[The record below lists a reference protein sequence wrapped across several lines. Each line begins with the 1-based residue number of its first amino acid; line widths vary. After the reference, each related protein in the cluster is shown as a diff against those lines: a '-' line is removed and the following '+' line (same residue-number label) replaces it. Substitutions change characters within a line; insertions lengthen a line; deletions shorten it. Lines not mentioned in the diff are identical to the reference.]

1 MRIYHTMMAV
11 AGEYAAPFRRTLRC
25 AVVASLLH
33 ALGWAITLP
42 LFAQLLPS
50 GPSRGG
56 EAAYWLL
63 LLTAMLVLEGLVRW
77 REMAFAYDYWHRVT
91 QALRMRLAQ
100 RLRAMPL
107 EQLAR
112 RKSGDLATILGH
124 NVAFAATA
132 LSSLAMLAIQ
142 LIVVPVI
149 LLLLIFMLDWR
160 LGVLLL
166 LGCLLVAPLIIRV
179 KLHASDEF
187 QLIDQADAAASAA
200 ILEYVQGQAMLRA
213 SGRTGER
220 APGLHDAFAKQHQ
233 AQHQTANT
241 ARLIAKAQLR
251 VQLTLVA
258 TVALGIWLHATQQLP
273 LASLFC
279 LVVLAAQMLEPLTLG
294 LSMVRLFELA
304 DAAMQRVNGLLDEPE
319 QITLTPH
326 QHPQHFAIELH
337 NVSFHYQQQQTPAVK
352 NLSLRIA
359 EKSLTAL
366 VGPSGGGK
374 TTLTRLMIRFADPQQ
389 GSITLGGVPLCHMA
403 PGQLLSLISVVFQDV
418 WLMDD
423 TLANNIALGKP
434 DASRDE
440 IISAARKAHIHHVIE
455 RLPLGYETR
464 AGEAGNA
471 LSGGERQRVAIAR
484 AILKDAPIILLDEPT
499 SSLDSESEYQ
509 VQRAI
514 DALIADKTVVIV
526 AHRLSTIRA
535 ADQIAV
541 IEAGACVELGDHA
554 GLMAREKGRYRAM
567 VEAQHIPA
575 G

>member
-11 AGEYAAPFRRTLRC
+11 AGDYAAPFRRTLRC
-25 AVVASLLH
+25 ALLA
-33 ALGWAITLP
+33 ALLQAMGWTITVP
-42 LFAQLLPS
+42 LFSQLLPS
-50 GPSRGG
+50 SPSIAG
-56 EAAYWLL
+56 ETSRWLL
-63 LLTAMLVLEGLVRW
+63 LLITLLVLEGLVRW
-77 REMAFAYDYWHRVT
+77 QEMAFAYDYWHRVT
-91 QALRMRLAQ
+91 EALRMRLAQ

-112 RKSGDLATILGH
+112 RKSGDLATILGN
-124 NVAFAATA
+124 NVAFAATT
-132 LSSLAMLAIQ
+132 LSSLATLAIQ
-142 LIVVPVI
+142 LIIVPVI

-160 LGVLLL
+160 LGTLLL
-166 LGCLLVAPLIIRV
+166 LGCLLVAPLIIQVR
-179 KLHASDEF
+179 LNASSEF
-187 QLIDQADAAASAA
+187 QHIDEADATASAA
-200 ILEYVQGQAMLRA
+200 IVEYVQGQAMLRA
-213 SGRTGER
+213 SGRTGDR
-220 APGLHDAFAKQHQ
+220 APGLRDAFAQQHQ

-258 TVALGIWLHATQQLP
+258 TVALGTWLNATQQLP
-273 LASLFC
+273 LSSLFC
-279 LVVLAAQMLEPLTLG
+279 LVVLVAQMLEPLKLG

-304 DAAMQRVNGLLDEPE
+304 DAAMQRVNALLNEPE
-319 QITLTPH
+319 QVTLTP
-326 QHPQHFAIELH
+326 QQQPQHFAIEL
-337 NVSFHYQQQQTPAVK
+337 NDVSFHYQQQQTPAVT
-352 NLSLRIA
+352 NLSLHIA

-366 VGPSGGGK
+366 VGLSGGGK
-374 TTLTRLMIRFADPQQ
+374 TTLTRLMSRFADPQQ
-389 GSITLGGVPLCHMA
+389 GSITLGGAELRHIA
-403 PGQLLSLISVVFQDV
+403 PEQLLTLISVVFQDV

-434 DASRDE
+434 NASRDE

-455 RLPLGYETR
+455 RLPHGYETR
-464 AGEAGNA
+464 VGEAGSA

-484 AILKDAPIILLDEPT
+484 AILKDAPVILLDEPT

-541 IEAGACVELGDHA
+541 IEAGLCVERGDHA
-554 GLMAREKGRYRAM
+554 ALMALARGRYRAM
-567 VEAQHIPA
+567 VDAQQINV

>member
-1 MRIYHTMMAV
+1 MRIYHMMMTV
-11 AGEYAAPFRRTLRC
+11 AGDYAAPFRRTLRC
-25 AVVASLLH
+25 AFLAALLQ
-33 ALGWAITLP
+33 AMGWTITQP
-42 LFAQLLPS
+42 LFSQLLPS
-50 GPSRGG
+50 GPSIAG
-56 EAAYWLL
+56 EAGHWLL
-63 LLTAMLVLEGLVRW
+63 LLIALLVLEGLVRW

-91 QALRMRLAQ
+91 EALRMRLAQ

-112 RKSGDLATILGH
+112 RKSGDLATILGN

-132 LSSLAMLAIQ
+132 LSSLATLAIQ

-160 LGVLLL
+160 LGALLL
-166 LGCLLVAPLIIRV
+166 LGCLLVAPLISRV
-179 KLHASDEF
+179 RLNASEEF
-187 QLIDQADAAASAA
+187 QHIDEADAAASAA
-200 ILEYVQGQAMLRA
+200 IVEYVQGQAMLRA
-213 SGRTGER
+213 SGRTGDR
-220 APGLHDAFAKQHQ
+220 APGLRDAFAQQHQ

-258 TVALGIWLHATQQLP
+258 TVALGIGLNATQQLP

-279 LVVLAAQMLEPLTLG
+279 LMVLAAQMLEPLTLG
-294 LSMVRLFELA
+294 LSMVRLFEMA
-304 DAAMQRVNGLLDEPE
+304 DAAMQRVNALLNEPE
-319 QITLTPH
+319 QVTLTP
-326 QHPQHFAIELH
+326 QQQPQHFAIELH
-337 NVSFHYQQQQTPAVK
+337 DVSFHYHQQQTPAVTS
-352 NLSLRIA
+352 LSLHIA

-374 TTLTRLMIRFADPQQ
+374 TTLTRLMSRFADPQQ
-389 GSITLGGVPLCHMA
+389 GSITLGGAELRHIEPE
-403 PGQLLSLISVVFQDV
+403 QLLTLISVVFQDV

-455 RLPLGYETR
+455 RLPHGYETR
-464 AGEAGNA
+464 VGEAGSA

-484 AILKDAPIILLDEPT
+484 AILKDAPVILLDEPT

-541 IEAGACVELGDHA
+541 IESGRCVECGDHA
-554 GLMAREKGRYRAM
+554 ALMALEKGRYRAM
-567 VEAQHIPA
+567 VDAQQIHA